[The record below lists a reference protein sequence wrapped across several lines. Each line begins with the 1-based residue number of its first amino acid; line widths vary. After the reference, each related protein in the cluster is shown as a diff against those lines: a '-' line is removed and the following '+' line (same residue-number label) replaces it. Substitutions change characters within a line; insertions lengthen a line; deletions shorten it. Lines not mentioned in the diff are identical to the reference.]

1 MKSKGHGDKL
11 QDNQWRWIK
20 EFERLSVPFS
30 VLLR

>member
-1 MKSKGHGDKL
+1 M

-30 VLLR
+30 VCYVNQ